1 MMYCDIHMLSIHVYS
16 RSLSIRPQQG
26 MPQLQRWLRQD
37 PNTSRQD
44 GRHWGNQPEHGVGK
58 WCPMGC
64 QNGVVPQR
72 YIYIHLFV
80 YLFFVADSYEIY
92 ECDPEEDRII
102 RRRGY
107 GFSTVYDSV

>member
-1 MMYCDIHMLSIHVYS
+1 
-16 RSLSIRPQQG
+16 
-26 MPQLQRWLRQD
+26 MP
-37 PNTSRQD
+37 
-44 GRHWGNQPEHGVGK
+44 K
-58 WCPMGC
+58 WCGTTAI
-64 QNGVVPQR
+64 
-72 YIYIHLFV
+72 IYIHLFV

>member
-1 MMYCDIHMLSIHVYS
+1 MCTAGRFQYGHNKESHSSSGDCARIPTPHV
-16 RSLSIRPQQG
+16 RMDVIEA
-26 MPQLQRWLRQD
+26 
-37 PNTSRQD
+37 TSQSMVLAS
-44 GRHWGNQPEHGVGK
+44 GVPWDAK
-58 WCPMGC
+58 MVWYHSDYI
-64 QNGVVPQR
+64 